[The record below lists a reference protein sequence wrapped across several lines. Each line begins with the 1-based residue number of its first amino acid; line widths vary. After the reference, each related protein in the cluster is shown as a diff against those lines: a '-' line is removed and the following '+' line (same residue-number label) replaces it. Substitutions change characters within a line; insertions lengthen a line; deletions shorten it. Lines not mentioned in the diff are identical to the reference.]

1 LLVCVCVRTCLCEY
15 VYEIACVTTPELLM
29 VRACLGTLNFLF
41 VFRFVCEV
49 KMGTPELSFVYV
61 RLPES

>member
-1 LLVCVCVRTCLCEY
+1 
-15 VYEIACVTTPELLM
+15 M